1 MTEQHVKPPIKRE
14 KNGSDWALKA
24 SITTLALVAV
34 MAVIWIL
41 FFAEDGAND
50 FFTSAPPPEKIVETT
65 APEANVPESPGDISK
80 VASIL
85 PSFDIVRISRNGTGV
100 IAGRAEPNSDIYIY
114 ARDKV
119 IGSAVA
125 DRNGEWVLL
134 YDDPLPS
141 GPTELSLKSTMPGK
155 FEVFS
160 SDVVIVAVPDRDEK
174 RFNEDETNGVI
185 AILSPRTGGGP
196 TRVLQ
201 KPRLVNFS
209 ELAKG
214 LSLDSL
220 DYDANSNA
228 IISGTAAKNTRV
240 RIYLDNDYL
249 AEVTTDDNGNWSH
262 SFIREL
268 DMEEHIIRIDQLL
281 EGDDVEVRIEQPF
294 RRGKEI
300 DASKAKGEVIVRPG
314 NSLWHIARRLY
325 GSGFHYTLIFGANK
339 SLIKDPDLI
348 YPGQKFILPTAPVI
362 EK

>member
-1 MTEQHVKPPIKRE
+1 MRI
-14 KNGSDWALKA
+14 S
-24 SITTLALVAV
+24 LAVLAFVTVGAV
-34 MAVIWIL
+34 LWIV
-41 FFAEDGAND
+41 FFAEDGARD
-50 FFTSAPPPEKIVETT
+50 FFSSDNLPEIPLVQTAPPADVREQPQETVRKT
-65 APEANVPESPGDISK
+65 
-80 VASIL
+80 SIL

-134 YDDPLPS
+134 YDDPLPP
-141 GPTELSLKSTMPGK
+141 GPTELSLKSMMPGK

-160 SDVVIVAVPDRDEK
+160 SDVVIIAVPNRDEG
-174 RFNEDETNGVI
+174 RFIEDETNGVI
-185 AILSPRTGGGP
+185 VILSPRIGGGP

-201 KPRLVNFS
+201 KPRLVNFA

-220 DYDANSNA
+220 DYDENSNI
-228 IISGTAAKNTRV
+228 IISGSAMKNARV

-249 AEVTTDDNGNWSH
+249 AEVTASEEGMWFH
-262 SFIREL
+262 SFVRKL
-268 DMEEHIIRIDQLL
+268 DFKEHIIRIDQLL

-294 RRGKEI
+294 TRGTDI
-300 DASKAKGEVIVRPG
+300 DTSKAKGEVIVRPG

-325 GSGFHYTLIFGANK
+325 GSGFHYTFIFGANK

-348 YPGQKFILPTAPVI
+348 YPGQKFALPMTPVV
-362 EK
+362 E

>member
-1 MTEQHVKPPIKRE
+1 MLRTSIK
-14 KNGSDWALKA
+14 S
-24 SITTLALVAV
+24 LAIVAFS
-34 MAVIWIL
+34 AVIWII
-41 FFAEDGAND
+41 FFADDGTKD
-50 FFTSAPPPEKIVETT
+50 FFSSDNLPDISLETISPEVAVPEVSQNVEETT
-65 APEANVPESPGDISK
+65 
-80 VASIL
+80 SIL

-100 IAGRAEPNSDIYIY
+100 IAGRAEPNSDIFIY

-160 SDVVIVAVPDRDEK
+160 SEVVIVAVPNRDEQ
-174 RFNEDETNGVI
+174 RFIDDETNGVI
-185 AILSPRTGGGP
+185 AILSSRSGSGAS
-196 TRVLQ
+196 RVLQ

-209 ELAKG
+209 EMAKG

-220 DYDANSNA
+220 DYDENSNV
-228 IISGTAAKNTRV
+228 IISGRATKNARV

-249 AEVTTDDNGNWSH
+249 TEAKASEDGIWSY
-262 SFIREL
+262 SFVNDL
-268 DMEEHIIRIDQLL
+268 DLHEHYIRIDQLL
-281 EGDDVEVRIEQPF
+281 DGDDVEVRIEQPF
-294 RRGKEI
+294 TRGEPI
-300 DASKAKGEVIVRPG
+300 DGSKAKGEVIVRPG

-339 SLIKDPDLI
+339 ELIKDPDLI
-348 YPGQKFILPTAPVI
+348 YPGQKFSLPTTPVI
-362 EK
+362 E

>member
-1 MTEQHVKPPIKRE
+1 MKRD
-14 KNGSDWALKA
+14 KNSSNWALKV
-24 SITTLALVAV
+24 SITSLTLVAV
-34 MAVIWIL
+34 AAVVWIL
-41 FFAEDGAND
+41 FFAEDGGSD
-50 FFTSAPPPEKIVETT
+50 FFTSEPLEALSVEEAVPPADPLQQTQ
-65 APEANVPESPGDISK
+65 VPDRPS
-80 VASIL
+80 SIL

-100 IAGRAEPNSDIYIY
+100 IAGRAEPNSDISIY
-114 ARDKV
+114 AHDKV

-141 GPTELSLKSTMPGK
+141 GPTELSLKSTMPGQ
-155 FEVFS
+155 FEVYS
-160 SDVVIVAVPDRDEK
+160 SDVVIVAVPERDEG

-240 RIYLDNDYL
+240 RIYLDNGYL
-249 AEVTTDDNGNWSH
+249 AEVTSSEDGIWSH
-262 SFIREL
+262 SFVREL
-268 DMEEHIIRIDQLL
+268 DFAEHIIRIDQLL

-294 RRGKEI
+294 TRGTDI
-300 DASKAKGEVIVRPG
+300 DNSKAKGEVIVRPG

-339 SLIKDPDLI
+339 DLIKDPDLI
-348 YPGQKFILPTAPVI
+348 YPGQNFALPTTPVS
-362 EK
+362 E

>member
-1 MTEQHVKPPIKRE
+1 M
-14 KNGSDWALKA
+14 KA
-24 SITTLALVAV
+24 SITSLTLVA
-34 MAVIWIL
+34 MGAVAWIL
-41 FFAEDGAND
+41 FFAEDGGSD
-50 FFTSAPPPEKIVETT
+50 FFTSEPLPETSVEAVVASIDTT
-65 APEANVPESPGDISK
+65 ASLQDVQKPS
-80 VASIL
+80 SIL

-141 GPTELSLKSTMPGK
+141 GPTELSLKSAMPGK

-160 SDVVIVAVPDRDEK
+160 SEVVIVAVPERDEE

-185 AILSPRTGGGP
+185 AILSPRMGGGP

-209 ELAKG
+209 ALSKG

-220 DYDANSNA
+220 DYDENSNA
-228 IISGTAAKNTRV
+228 IISGTASKNARI
-240 RIYLDNDYL
+240 RIYLDNGYL
-249 AEVTTDDNGNWSH
+249 AEVTSSEAGIWSH
-262 SFIREL
+262 SFVREL
-268 DMEEHIIRIDQLL
+268 DFKEHIIRVDQLL
-281 EGDDVEVRIEQPF
+281 EGDNVEVRIEQPF
-294 RRGKEI
+294 IRGTAI
-300 DASKAKGEVIVRPG
+300 DTAKAKGEVIVRPG

-325 GSGFHYTLIFGANK
+325 GSGFYYTLIFGANK

-348 YPGQKFILPTAPVI
+348 YPGQQFTLPSAPVMTPATQ
-362 EK
+362 

>member
-1 MTEQHVKPPIKRE
+1 MTEQQSKIPLARE
-14 KNGSDWALKA
+14 KNGSDWALRI
-24 SITTLALVAV
+24 SIAVLAIVAIG
-34 MAVIWIL
+34 AVLWII

-50 FFTSAPPPEKIVETT
+50 FFSSDNLPEIPVEKTIPPVDAQEQPPEETQT
-65 APEANVPESPGDISK
+65 T
-80 VASIL
+80 SIL

-160 SDVVIVAVPDRDEK
+160 SEVVIVAVPGRDEE
-174 RFNEDETNGVI
+174 RFIEDETNGVI
-185 AILSPRTGGGP
+185 VILSPRSGDGP

-201 KPRLVNFS
+201 KPRLVNFA
-209 ELAKG
+209 ELSKG

-220 DYDANSNA
+220 DYDENSNT
-228 IISGTAAKNTRV
+228 IISGTAAKNARV
-240 RIYLDNDYL
+240 RIYLDNDYI
-249 AEVTTDDNGNWSH
+249 AEVTTSEDGIWFH
-262 SFIREL
+262 SFVREL
-268 DMEEHIIRIDQLL
+268 NFDEHVIRIDQLL

-294 RRGKEI
+294 TRGTDI
-300 DASKAKGEVIVRPG
+300 DSTKAKGEVIVRPG

-339 SLIKDPDLI
+339 NQIKDPDLI
-348 YPGQKFILPTAPVI
+348 YPGQEFVLPTAPVT
-362 EK
+362 E

>member
-1 MTEQHVKPPIKRE
+1 MTEQPSNLSRKRE
-14 KNGSDWALKA
+14 KNGSDWALKVSIIVLAIVAA
-24 SITTLALVAV
+24 SAV
-34 MAVIWIL
+34 LWII
-41 FFAEDGAND
+41 FFAEDGAKDLFSSDNLPD
-50 FFTSAPPPEKIVETT
+50 ILQGQPPKPTEEPAQAV
-65 APEANVPESPGDISK
+65 AQIS
-80 VASIL
+80 SIL

-114 ARDKV
+114 AHDKV

-134 YDDPLPS
+134 FDDPLPD
-141 GPTELSLKSTMPGK
+141 GPTELSLKSIMPGK

-160 SDVVIVAVPDRDEK
+160 SDVVIVAVPSRDED
-174 RFNEDETNGVI
+174 RFIEDETNGVI
-185 AILSPRTGGGP
+185 VILSPRTGGGP

-220 DYDANSNA
+220 DYDENSNV
-228 IISGTAAKNTRV
+228 IISGVAAKNTRV
-240 RIYLDNDYL
+240 RIYLDNGYL
-249 AEVTTDDNGNWSH
+249 AEVTASDEGGWYH

-268 DMEEHIIRIDQLL
+268 DFKEHIIRIDQIL

-294 RRGKEI
+294 TRGTDI
-300 DASKAKGEVIVRPG
+300 DLSKAKGEVIVRPG

-325 GSGFHYTLIFGANK
+325 GSGYHYTLIFGANK
-339 SLIKDPDLI
+339 GLIKNPDLI
-348 YPGQKFILPTAPVI
+348 YPGQKFLLPTAFVVD
-362 EK
+362 

>member
-1 MTEQHVKPPIKRE
+1 MKT
-14 KNGSDWALKA
+14 A
-24 SITTLALVAV
+24 ITVLTFIAV
-34 MAVIWIL
+34 CAVLWIV
-41 FFAEDGAND
+41 FFADDGAQD
-50 FFTSAPPPEKIVETT
+50 FFSSDNLPDIPLEKT
-65 APEANVPESPGDISK
+65 VPQVDEVVLPQNTIQK
-80 VASIL
+80 TSIL

-114 ARDKV
+114 AHDNV

-134 YDDPLPS
+134 FDDPLPS

-160 SDVVIVAVPDRDEK
+160 GDVVIVAVPARDEG
-174 RFNEDETNGVI
+174 RFIEDETNGVI
-185 AILSPRTGGGP
+185 VILSPRTGGGP

-201 KPRLVNFS
+201 KPRQVNFA

-220 DYDANSNA
+220 DYDENSNV
-228 IISGTAAKNTRV
+228 IFSGSAAKNARV

-249 AEVTTDDNGNWSH
+249 ADATASDEGIWSH
-262 SFIREL
+262 AFVRDL
-268 DMEEHIIRIDQLL
+268 DFEEHMIRIDQLL
-281 EGDDVEVRIEQPF
+281 DGDDVEVRIEQPF
-294 RRGKEI
+294 TRGTDI
-300 DASKAKGEVIVRPG
+300 DSTKAKGEVIVRPG

-339 SLIKDPDLI
+339 SLIKNPDLI
-348 YPGQKFILPTAPVI
+348 YPGQKFALPTAPVV
-362 EK
+362 E

>member
-1 MTEQHVKPPIKRE
+1 MIA
-14 KNGSDWALKA
+14 ALAFLA
-24 SITTLALVAV
+24 SV
-34 MAVIWIL
+34 AVIWIL
-41 FFAEDGAND
+41 FFAEDGAKD
-50 FFTSAPPPEKIVETT
+50 FFTSDNLSKQPIETPALQHDTPAAQKIPQEIT
-65 APEANVPESPGDISK
+65 
-80 VASIL
+80 SIL

-100 IAGRAEPNSDIYIY
+100 IAGRAEPNSDIQIY

-134 YDDPLPS
+134 YDEALPS

-160 SDVVIVAVPDRDEK
+160 SEIVIVAVPDRDEK
-174 RFNEDETNGVI
+174 RFIDDETNGVI
-185 AILSPRTGGGP
+185 AILSPRSGDGP

-209 ELAKG
+209 ELSKG

-220 DYDANSNA
+220 DYDENSKA
-228 IISGTAAKNTRV
+228 TISGSAAKNARV
-240 RIYLDNDYL
+240 RIYLDNEFL
-249 AEVTTDDNGNWSH
+249 ADVNTSEDGIWTH
-262 SFIREL
+262 SFLRKL
-268 DMEEHIIRIDQLL
+268 DFKEHIIRIDQLL
-281 EGDDVEVRIEQPF
+281 DGDDVEVRIEQPF
-294 RRGKEI
+294 TRGAAI

-348 YPGQKFILPTAPVI
+348 YPGQKFALPTAPI
-362 EK
+362 DQ

>member
-1 MTEQHVKPPIKRE
+1 MR
-14 KNGSDWALKA
+14 S
-24 SITTLALVAV
+24 SIILLAFVAV
-34 MAVIWIL
+34 GAVIWII
-41 FFAEDGAND
+41 FFAEDGAKD
-50 FFTSAPPPEKIVETT
+50 FFTSEPLPEAARKVAVIDDAPPVAPQAERPQET
-65 APEANVPESPGDISK
+65 
-80 VASIL
+80 IL

-100 IAGRAEPNSDIYIY
+100 IAGRAEPNSDIFIY
-114 ARDKV
+114 ARGKV

-134 YDDPLPS
+134 YDDPLPG

-160 SDVVIVAVPDRDEK
+160 SDVVIVAVPSRDEE

-209 ELAKG
+209 EMAKG

-220 DYDANSNA
+220 DYNEGSDT
-228 IISGTAAKNTRV
+228 IISGSAAKNTRV
-240 RIYLDNDYL
+240 RIYLDNEYI
-249 AEVTTDDNGNWSH
+249 AEVTSSEEGVWTH
-262 SFIREL
+262 SFAKKL
-268 DMEEHIIRIDQLL
+268 DFEEHVIRIDQLL

-294 RRGKEI
+294 RRGRII
-300 DASKAKGEVIVRPG
+300 DRDRAKGEVIVRPG
-314 NSLWHIARRLY
+314 NSLWHIARKLY

-348 YPGQKFILPTAPVI
+348 YPGQQFALPKAPVVD
-362 EK
+362 

>member
-1 MTEQHVKPPIKRE
+1 M
-14 KNGSDWALKA
+14 SDWVVRG
-24 SITTLALVAV
+24 SISLLALVAAC
-34 MAVIWIL
+34 AVVWIL
-41 FFAEDGAND
+41 FFADDNATE
-50 FFTSAPPPEKIVETT
+50 FLTSSPLQKEATVEKGSDAPPQDPIIQNT
-65 APEANVPESPGDISK
+65 
-80 VASIL
+80 IL

-114 ARDKV
+114 AHGKE

-134 YDDPLPS
+134 YDDPLPN

-160 SDVVIVAVPDRDEK
+160 SDVVIVAVPIRDEE
-174 RFNEDETNGVI
+174 RFNEDEKNGVV

-201 KPRLVNFS
+201 KPRLVNFA
-209 ELAKG
+209 ELTKG

-220 DYDANSNA
+220 DYDEKANA
-228 IISGTAAKNTRV
+228 IVSGSATKNTRL
-240 RIYLDNDYL
+240 RIYLDNNFIG
-249 AEVTTDDNGNWSH
+249 EVRASDEGIWTH
-262 SFIREL
+262 SFVKDL
-268 DMEEHIIRIDQLL
+268 GFEEHIIRIDQLL

-294 RRGKEI
+294 IRGEAL
-300 DASKAKGEVIVRPG
+300 DPLKATGEVIVRPG
-314 NSLWHIARRLY
+314 NSLWHIARKLY

-348 YPGQKFILPTAPVI
+348 YPGQKFTLPQMPIT
-362 EK
+362 E

>member
-1 MTEQHVKPPIKRE
+1 MIEHHSENSQKRA
-14 KNGSDWALKA
+14 KNTSGWAVRS
-24 SITTLALVAV
+24 SISLLALVAIG
-34 MAVIWIL
+34 AVLWIL
-41 FFAEDGAND
+41 FFSNDTAND
-50 FFTSAPPPEKIVETT
+50 FFTSAPFGGETVTEIDIAAPQQGPIVQKT
-65 APEANVPESPGDISK
+65 
-80 VASIL
+80 IL

-114 ARDKV
+114 ARGRE

-155 FEVFS
+155 FEIFS
-160 SDVVIVAVPDRDEK
+160 SDVVIVAVPKRDEE
-174 RFNEDETNGVI
+174 RFNEDETNGVV
-185 AILSPRTGGGP
+185 AVLSPRTGGGP

-209 ELAKG
+209 ELTKG

-220 DYDANSNA
+220 DYDESSNA
-228 IISGTAAKNTRV
+228 IISGTASKNSRL
-240 RIYLDNDYL
+240 RIYLDNEFLGD
-249 AEVTTDDNGNWSH
+249 VTSSDEGIWTH
-262 SFIREL
+262 SFVKDIGF
-268 DMEEHIIRIDQLL
+268 EEHIIRVDQLL

-294 RRGKEI
+294 IRGEAV
-300 DASKAKGEVIVRPG
+300 DPSKAKGEVIVRPG
-314 NSLWHIARRLY
+314 NSLWHIARKLY

-348 YPGQKFILPTAPVI
+348 YPGQEFALPGAPVI
-362 EK
+362 E

>member
-1 MTEQHVKPPIKRE
+1 M
-14 KNGSDWALKA
+14 
-24 SITTLALVAV
+24 LAFVAIG
-34 MAVIWIL
+34 AVFWIV

-50 FFTSAPPPEKIVETT
+50 FFSSDNLPEIPQVESAP
-65 APEANVPESPGDISK
+65 K
-80 VASIL
+80 VDAQEQPREVAKKTSIL

-134 YDDPLPS
+134 YDDPLPP
-141 GPTELSLKSTMPGK
+141 GPTELSLKSTMPGE

-160 SDVVIVAVPDRDEK
+160 SDVVIVAVPSRDED
-174 RFNEDETNGVI
+174 RFIEDEENGVI
-185 AILSPRTGGGP
+185 VILSPRTGGGP

-220 DYDANSNA
+220 DYDEDSNI
-228 IISGTAAKNTRV
+228 IISGSASKNARV
-240 RIYLDNDYL
+240 RIYLDNEYL
-249 AEVTTDDNGNWSH
+249 TEVTASEEGVWFH
-262 SFIREL
+262 SFVKEL
-268 DMEEHIIRIDQLL
+268 NLKEHIIRIDQLL

-294 RRGKEI
+294 TRGNDI
-300 DASKAKGEVIVRPG
+300 DSTKAKGEVIVRPG
-314 NSLWHIARRLY
+314 NSLWHIARKLY

-348 YPGQKFILPTAPVI
+348 YPGQKFALPTAPII
-362 EK
+362 E

>member
-1 MTEQHVKPPIKRE
+1 MKV
-14 KNGSDWALKA
+14 
-24 SITTLALVAV
+24 SITTLVLVAV
-34 MAVIWIL
+34 TAVIWIL

-50 FFTSAPPPEKIVETT
+50 FFTSAPPPEKIIEKTT
-65 APEANVPESPGDISK
+65 TDVSAPDPAEDEAP
-80 VASIL
+80 ATSIL

-114 ARDKV
+114 ARNKV

-160 SDVVIVAVPDRDEK
+160 SDVVIVAVPNRDEK

-185 AILSPRTGGGP
+185 AILSPRNGGGP

-220 DYDANSNA
+220 DYDAGSNA
-228 IISGTAAKNTRV
+228 IISGTASKNARV
-240 RIYLDNDYL
+240 RIYLDNAYL
-249 AEVTTDDNGNWSH
+249 AEVMADDNGIWSH
-262 SFIREL
+262 SFNREL
-268 DMEEHIIRIDQLL
+268 DTKEHIIRIDQLL

-294 RRGKEI
+294 SRGKDI
-300 DASKAKGEVIVRPG
+300 DVSKAKGEVIVRPG

-348 YPGQKFILPTAPVI
+348 YPGQKFVLPTAPVI

>member
-1 MTEQHVKPPIKRE
+1 MAEQHSKTSLKRE
-14 KNGSDWALKA
+14 KTGSDWALR
-24 SITTLALVAV
+24 SGIILLAFVAV
-34 MAVIWIL
+34 GAVIWIL
-41 FFAEDGAND
+41 FFAEDGAKD
-50 FFTSAPPPEKIVETT
+50 FFTSEPPPPATREMTAVDDTAQVEQQIEKLKET
-65 APEANVPESPGDISK
+65 
-80 VASIL
+80 IL

-114 ARDKV
+114 ARGRE

-134 YDDPLPS
+134 YDDPLPG

-160 SDVVIVAVPDRDEK
+160 SDVVIVAVPKRDEG

-185 AILSPRTGGGP
+185 AILSPRTGDGP

-209 ELAKG
+209 EMTKG

-220 DYDANSNA
+220 DYNEGSDT
-228 IISGTAAKNTRV
+228 IISGSAAKNTRL
-240 RIYLDNDYL
+240 RIYMDNEYI
-249 AEVTTDDNGNWSH
+249 AEVTSSEEGIWTH
-262 SFIREL
+262 SFAKKL
-268 DMEEHIIRIDQLL
+268 DFEEHVIRIDQLL

-294 RRGKEI
+294 RRGRII
-300 DASKAKGEVIVRPG
+300 DQARAKGEVIVRPG
-314 NSLWHIARRLY
+314 NSLWHIARKLY

-348 YPGQKFILPTAPVI
+348 YPGQEFTLPKAPMA
-362 EK
+362 E

>member
-1 MTEQHVKPPIKRE
+1 LAEQHSEIPVKRE
-14 KNGSDWALKA
+14 KNSSDWALRT
-24 SITTLALVAV
+24 SIISLTLVAV
-34 MAVIWIL
+34 GAVVWIM

-50 FFTSAPPPEKIVETT
+50 FFTSDPLPETMLEVPIRRADTLEQPQDAAKI
-65 APEANVPESPGDISK
+65 I
-80 VASIL
+80 SIL

-134 YDDPLPS
+134 YDDPLPA
-141 GPTELSLKSTMPGK
+141 GPTELSLKSSMPGK

-160 SDVVIVAVPDRDEK
+160 SDIVIVAVPNRDEG
-174 RFNEDETNGVI
+174 RFNEDEENGVI

-196 TRVLQ
+196 SRVLQ
-201 KPRLVNFS
+201 KPRLVNFA

-220 DYDANSNA
+220 DYGENSNA
-228 IISGTAAKNTRV
+228 IISGTASKNARV
-240 RIYLDNDYL
+240 RLYLDNDYL
-249 AEVTTDDNGNWSH
+249 AEVTSSEEGNWSY
-262 SFIREL
+262 SFVREINF
-268 DMEEHIIRIDQLL
+268 EEHIIRIDQLL
-281 EGDDVEVRIEQPF
+281 NGDDVEVRIEQPF
-294 RRGKEI
+294 TRGTAI
-300 DASKAKGEVIVRPG
+300 DSTKAKGEVIVRPG

-348 YPGQKFILPTAPVI
+348 YPGQKFALPAAPVI
-362 EK
+362 E

>member
-1 MTEQHVKPPIKRE
+1 MKVSIIVLAIV
-14 KNGSDWALKA
+14 AL
-24 SITTLALVAV
+24 SAV
-34 MAVIWIL
+34 LWIV
-41 FFAEDGAND
+41 FFAEDGAKDLFSSDNLPD
-50 FFTSAPPPEKIVETT
+50 ILQVQIPVPTDAPAQT
-65 APEANVPESPGDISK
+65 EA
-80 VASIL
+80 VAQITSIL

-134 YDDPLPS
+134 FDDPLPG
-141 GPTELSLKSTMPGK
+141 GPTELSLKSTMPGQ

-160 SDVVIVAVPDRDEK
+160 SDVVIVAVPSRDED
-174 RFNEDETNGVI
+174 RFIEDETNGVI
-185 AILSPRTGGGP
+185 VILSPRTGGGP

-220 DYDANSNA
+220 DYDENSNV
-228 IISGTAAKNTRV
+228 IISGVAAKNARV
-240 RIYLDNDYL
+240 RIYLDNGYL
-249 AEVTTDDNGNWSH
+249 AEVAASDEGDWHH
-262 SFIREL
+262 SFVREL
-268 DMEEHIIRIDQLL
+268 DFKEHIIRIDQILD
-281 EGDDVEVRIEQPF
+281 GDDVEVRIEQPF
-294 RRGKEI
+294 IRGTDI
-300 DASKAKGEVIVRPG
+300 DNSKAKGEVIVRPG

-348 YPGQKFILPTAPVI
+348 YPGQKFLLPSAPIVD
-362 EK
+362 